1 MHLRFQASGYHHHHR
16 CCYSVPGSGDG
27 LLNVAQRRHAQ
38 RKQNAQNATEW
49 YDSGGQSSSSG
60 RQGVKRSASSSD
72 VAAADLEEYQRTYGA
87 LSWMGLLKVVAE
99 QDRKLKESELRELA
113 RDQTISD
120 LRKKTRLLQQ
130 SVRRKGKALEA
141 SKQELETC
149 KSRKKTAA
157 DSIDNQL
164 LDFLLSAAE
173 GHGCGAIVFSR
184 DLVVKGLMQIAQP
197 VFSNKK
203 YGSLQM
209 I

>member
-1 MHLRFQASGYHHHHR
+1 
-16 CCYSVPGSGDG
+16 
-27 LLNVAQRRHAQ
+27 
-38 RKQNAQNATEW
+38 
-49 YDSGGQSSSSG
+49 
-60 RQGVKRSASSSD
+60 
-72 VAAADLEEYQRTYGA
+72 
-87 LSWMGLLKVVAE
+87 MGLLKVVAE
-99 QDRKLKESELRELA
+99 QDRKLKDSELRELA
-113 RDQTISD
+113 RDQTIND

-184 DLVVKGLMQIAQP
+184 DLVVKGLMQIVQP

-203 YGSLQM
+203 LWKSTDDLGFTVELALSKVTDDGGTWKWYRCVLTASKLCFACLP
-209 I
+209 IPFH